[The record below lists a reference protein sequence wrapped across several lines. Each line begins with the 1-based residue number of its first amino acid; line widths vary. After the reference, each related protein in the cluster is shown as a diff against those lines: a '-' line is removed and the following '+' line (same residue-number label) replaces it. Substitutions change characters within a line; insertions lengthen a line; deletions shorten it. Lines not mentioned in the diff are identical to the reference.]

1 MDCSAQ
7 RVTEERERER
17 QEDIHFLGG
26 YYLSLLFSFFI
37 KKKVKKDLW
46 SAAAGGLEGG
56 SVGALIKN
64 LARKNKKARADC
76 SPLCQ

>member
-1 MDCSAQ
+1 MSDKKIYIFWGVIIS
-7 RVTEERERER
+7 
-17 QEDIHFLGG
+17 HSFFL
-26 YYLSLLFSFFI
+26 FFI

>member
-1 MDCSAQ
+1 MSDKEIYIFWGGGFIIS
-7 RVTEERERER
+7 
-17 QEDIHFLGG
+17 HSFLFF
-26 YYLSLLFSFFI
+26 SLFLFFFL

-76 SPLCQ
+76 SPLRQ